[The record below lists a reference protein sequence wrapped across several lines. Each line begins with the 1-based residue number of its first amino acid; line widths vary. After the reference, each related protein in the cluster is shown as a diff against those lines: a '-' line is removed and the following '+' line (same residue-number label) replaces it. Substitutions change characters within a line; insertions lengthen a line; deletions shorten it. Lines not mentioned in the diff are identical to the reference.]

1 MIFHNF
7 EIFFGCGYIS
17 IDLRVLQI
25 LIERNPLIPIN
36 DDHNNIIHFRHC
48 HDLETC
54 NKRLACRKYNFTF
67 ESRLFLKGNE
77 NEVELVIIAV
87 ANIKVIHYTNVSI
100 TGTIRRNLQRTTIS
114 YKHSIAHGEKI
125 VFWRL
130 SPETA

>member
-1 MIFHNF
+1 MKLNTS
-7 EIFFGCGYIS
+7 Y
-17 IDLRVLQI
+17 
-25 LIERNPLIPIN
+25 
-36 DDHNNIIHFRHC
+36 
-48 HDLETC
+48 T
-54 NKRLACRKYNFTF
+54 
-67 ESRLFLKGNE
+67 GNE
-77 NEVELVIIAV
+77 NEVELVIIAF